1 MWTVN
6 GKDLARQPTP
16 ENLRAILA
24 VEKQFLFVEISVYF
38 VEISVLFVELDGIFV
53 ELDGIF
59 VDLDGI
65 FVDLD
70 GMFVDVELNKKNC
83 RTQRICRRPDLA
95 IIVVESSMI
104 FSLGQATLNLN
115 KQGQPITT

>member
-1 MWTVN
+1 MVQATVGPATN
-6 GKDLARQPTP
+6 TRELTGHSGCRK
-16 ENLRAILA
+16 A
-24 VEKQFLFVEISVYF
+24 VFVRRDFCLFRRYF
-38 VEISVLFVELDGIFV
+38 CFFVELDRMFV

-83 RTQRICRRPDLA
+83 GTQRICRRPHLA
-95 IIVVESSMI
+95 IIVVESSMS